1 MKKNRVFRA
10 IIVLLGAAV
19 GINFARLLI
28 LSTLFTPIPE
38 GTMAWLSV
46 CIYVVLG
53 TGFGILGYLITSLLI
68 KLFSFTTRTIV
79 KYFSSLSMGEI
90 FLGSIGLI
98 FGLVVALLTSTLT
111 SKIEPP
117 ILGTICSIFVFL
129 ICGYIGWI
137 IPTKRVKEINMPKWF
152 KKNEQSIG
160 KTLAVP
166 KVLDTSAIIDGRFFD
181 VYRTGIVEGT
191 VIVPQF
197 VLRELQ
203 HIADSADPIKRSRG
217 RRGLDVLDSMKDSE
231 SVVIYD
237 KDYPDIPEVDA
248 KILRFASD
256 NHGMI
261 ITTDYNLNKLATVQ
275 QIPVFNVNDLANS
288 LKITV
293 TAGQDI
299 VVTIVKEGK
308 EMTQGVAYFDDG
320 TMIVVE
326 GARQLIGE
334 TIEVVV
340 TSVLQTSA
348 GRMVFAK
355 IKE

>member
-1 MKKNRVFRA
+1 
-10 IIVLLGAAV
+10 
-19 GINFARLLI
+19 
-28 LSTLFTPIPE
+28 
-38 GTMAWLSV
+38 
-46 CIYVVLG
+46 
-53 TGFGILGYLITSLLI
+53 
-68 KLFSFTTRTIV
+68 
-79 KYFSSLSMGEI
+79 
-90 FLGSIGLI
+90 
-98 FGLVVALLTSTLT
+98 
-111 SKIEPP
+111 
-117 ILGTICSIFVFL
+117 
-129 ICGYIGWI
+129 
-137 IPTKRVKEINMPKWF
+137 
-152 KKNEQSIG
+152 
-160 KTLAVP
+160 
-166 KVLDTSAIIDGRFFD
+166 
-181 VYRTGIVEGT
+181 
-191 VIVPQF
+191 
-197 VLRELQ
+197 
-203 HIADSADPIKRSRG
+203 
-217 RRGLDVLDSMKDSE
+217 
-231 SVVIYD
+231 
-237 KDYPDIPEVDA
+237 
-248 KILRFASD
+248 
-256 NHGMI
+256 MI

>member
-1 MKKNRVFRA
+1 
-10 IIVLLGAAV
+10 
-19 GINFARLLI
+19 
-28 LSTLFTPIPE
+28 
-38 GTMAWLSV
+38 
-46 CIYVVLG
+46 
-53 TGFGILGYLITSLLI
+53 
-68 KLFSFTTRTIV
+68 
-79 KYFSSLSMGEI
+79 MGEI

>member
-1 MKKNRVFRA
+1 
-10 IIVLLGAAV
+10 
-19 GINFARLLI
+19 
-28 LSTLFTPIPE
+28 
-38 GTMAWLSV
+38 
-46 CIYVVLG
+46 
-53 TGFGILGYLITSLLI
+53 
-68 KLFSFTTRTIV
+68 
-79 KYFSSLSMGEI
+79 
-90 FLGSIGLI
+90 
-98 FGLVVALLTSTLT
+98 
-111 SKIEPP
+111 
-117 ILGTICSIFVFL
+117 
-129 ICGYIGWI
+129 
-137 IPTKRVKEINMPKWF
+137 
-152 KKNEQSIG
+152 
-160 KTLAVP
+160 
-166 KVLDTSAIIDGRFFD
+166 
-181 VYRTGIVEGT
+181 
-191 VIVPQF
+191 
-197 VLRELQ
+197 
-203 HIADSADPIKRSRG
+203 
-217 RRGLDVLDSMKDSE
+217 MKDSE